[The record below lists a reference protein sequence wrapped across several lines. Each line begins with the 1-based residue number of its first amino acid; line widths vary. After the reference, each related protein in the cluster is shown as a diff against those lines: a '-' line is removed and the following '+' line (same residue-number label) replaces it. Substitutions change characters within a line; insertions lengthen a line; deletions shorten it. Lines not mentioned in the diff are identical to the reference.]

1 MSAIHSENARR
12 RLETATRE
20 AGELYRRMPEVF
32 GQLTAIAEA
41 CASTLSNGG
50 RILFCG
56 NGGSAAE
63 SQHLATEFVVRLSS
77 LRDRKALPALALTT
91 DTSLLT
97 ACANDYG
104 FDQVFARQVEAHL
117 QAGNVLILLSTS
129 GKSPNLIAAAKAAKA
144 RGGLTIA
151 FLSEKLTPLDP
162 LTDLAL
168 HIPSDSSQRVQEGH
182 LWAGHMLVELVEQ
195 MLFDEPSAGSGVRP

>member
-1 MSAIHSENARR
+1 MSPLLPETTRQT
-12 RLETATRE
+12 LETSARE
-20 AGELYRRMPEVF
+20 AADLYRRMPEVF
-32 GQLTAIAEA
+32 SQVVAIAEA
-41 CASTLSNGG
+41 CARALRSGG
-50 RILFCG
+50 KILFCG

-63 SQHLATEFVVRLSS
+63 SQHLATEFVVRLSA
-77 LRDRKALPALALTT
+77 LRDRPALAALALTT

-104 FDQVFARQVEAHL
+104 FDLVFARQVEAHL
-117 QAGNVLILLSTS
+117 RAGDVLILLSTS

-144 RGGLTIA
+144 RGGITAA
-151 FLSEKLTPLDP
+151 FLGEKPSALNS

-168 HIPSDSSQRVQEGH
+168 HIPASSPQRVQEGH

-195 MLFDEPSAGSGVRP
+195 MLFDETNGGGARA

>member
-1 MSAIHSENARR
+1 
-12 RLETATRE
+12 LETSARE
-20 AGELYRRMPEVF
+20 AAELYRRMPEVF
-32 GQLTAIAEA
+32 SQLSAIAEA
-41 CASTLSNGG
+41 CARALRNGG
-50 RILFCG
+50 KILFCG

-63 SQHLATEFVVRLSS
+63 SQHLATEFVVRLSA

-117 QAGNVLILLSTS
+117 RAGDVLIMLSTS
-129 GKSPNLIAAAKAAKA
+129 GKSPNLIAAATAAKA
-144 RGGLTIA
+144 RGGITIA
-151 FLSEKLTPLDP
+151 FLGEKPTPLDP

-168 HIPSDSSQRVQEGH
+168 HVPSSSSQRVQEGH
-182 LWAGHMLVELVEQ
+182 LWVGHLLVELVEEA
-195 MLFDEPSAGSGVRP
+195 LLGGGARP